1 MASYANF
8 GYIPYGQTVM
18 GMIHLDKSNPNACNE
33 FPETEI
39 KRIGGN
45 TPFMIA
51 SRGDCSFVQ
60 KIRNMENAGVAA
72 GIVVDNKNENITQ
85 ILMSD
90 DGTGGGI
97 RIPSMLIGRKDG
109 EKILDWLAT
118 VNETEHA
125 KLNVMMEFIMNTT

>member
-18 GMIHLDKSNPNACNE
+18 GMIHLDKSNPDACKE

-51 SRGDCSFVQ
+51 ARGGCSFVQ

-72 GIVVDNKNENITQ
+72 GIIVDNKNENITQ

-97 RIPSMLIGRKDG
+97 RIPSMLIGKTDG
-109 EKILDWLAT
+109 ENIIDWLS
-118 VNETEHA
+118 
-125 KLNVMMEFIMNTT
+125 